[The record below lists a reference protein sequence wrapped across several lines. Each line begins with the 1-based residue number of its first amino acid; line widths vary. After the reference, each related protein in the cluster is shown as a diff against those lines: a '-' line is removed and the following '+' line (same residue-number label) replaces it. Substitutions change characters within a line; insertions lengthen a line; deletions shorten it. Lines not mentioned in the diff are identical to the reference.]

1 MDVEVISESFS
12 MTTNVEKAIIEV
24 YKRFGDRLVDWK
36 VSSTH
41 GCRYLWFVI
50 RKDGGK

>member
-12 MTTNVEKAIIEV
+12 MTTSVEKAIIEV
-24 YKRFGDRLVDWK
+24 YKRFADRLVDWK
-36 VSSTH
+36 VSSGNGVH
-41 GCRYLWFVI
+41 YLWFVI

>member
-41 GCRYLWFVI
+41 GCHYLWFVI